1 MQLVLNILQYFI
13 HVTGSDSEWCWLQI
27 LQVLEEA
34 GRINK
39 DTVDVVKKYIAAT
52 QVRPDG
58 TFFTAQPPAGT
69 DHMYVTQVKQR
80 MLNPFVGTY

>member
-1 MQLVLNILQYFI
+1 M
-13 HVTGSDSEWCWLQI
+13 LQI
-27 LQVLEEA
+27 LEVLEKA

-39 DTVDVVKKYIAAT
+39 DTVDIVKKYLAAT

-58 TFFTAQPPAGT
+58 TSLTAQPHAGT

-80 MLNPFVGTY
+80 VLNPFAGTY